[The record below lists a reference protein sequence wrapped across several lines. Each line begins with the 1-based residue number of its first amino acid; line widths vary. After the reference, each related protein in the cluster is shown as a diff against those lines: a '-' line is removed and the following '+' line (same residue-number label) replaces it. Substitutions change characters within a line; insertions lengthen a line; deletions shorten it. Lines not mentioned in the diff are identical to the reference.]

1 MECTGGFILDIF
13 GLQNIVKL
21 CSFFMWLLENLG
33 FFKMSHNVFLLGNT
47 IVDSVSRFFRQNSFD
62 LVSSLSLTVV

>member
-1 MECTGGFILDIF
+1 
-13 GLQNIVKL
+13 
-21 CSFFMWLLENLG
+21 
-33 FFKMSHNVFLLGNT
+33 MSHNVFLLGNT